1 MRATAV
7 LRLDLAPGLTL
18 TAGVWWQL
26 RVERVMLAP
35 SGVIL
40 LLLTDP
46 HDAVEPLR
54 DRATAAWA
62 GTAPKKQT
70 RLIIHASLAR
80 VRGNVISPLEP
91 TRA

>member
-1 MRATAV
+1 MACEPA
-7 LRLDLAPGLTL
+7 L
-18 TAGVWWQL
+18 TACVCRQL
-26 RVERVMLAP
+26 RVDRVVLAS

-80 VRGNVISPLEP
+80 VPGNVASPLGP

>member
-1 MRATAV
+1 MV
-7 LRLDLAPGLTL
+7 LAS
-18 TAGVWWQL
+18 
-26 RVERVMLAP
+26 

-54 DRATAAWA
+54 DRATATWA
-62 GTAPKKQT
+62 GTAPEKQT

-80 VRGNVISPLEP
+80 VPSNVASPLGP

>member
-1 MRATAV
+1 MV
-7 LRLDLAPGLTL
+7 LAS
-18 TAGVWWQL
+18 
-26 RVERVMLAP
+26 

-62 GTAPKKQT
+62 GTAPDKQT

-80 VRGNVISPLEP
+80 VPGNVASPLGP
-91 TRA
+91 ARA